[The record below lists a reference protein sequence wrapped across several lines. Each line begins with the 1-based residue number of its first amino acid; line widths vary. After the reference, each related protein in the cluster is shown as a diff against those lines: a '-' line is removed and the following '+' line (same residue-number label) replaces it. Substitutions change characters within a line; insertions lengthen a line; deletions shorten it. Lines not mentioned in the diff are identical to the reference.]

1 MFFGAK
7 EFYDIYYITLLLL
20 ETSLELEISRK
31 TKFQSPFLFDLLLH
45 YWFCV
50 NFQMSTEWGFDLA
63 NNAIVIYCLIYSL
76 NIPLSN
82 QYSSFSPVENS
93 VSAFLNIDISPTFYD
108 AVVSGEVV
116 TRTLFFCVW
125 LYNCHGRRTC
135 TWFWLQTKST

>member
-116 TRTLFFCVW
+116 TRKLFLCVW
-125 LYNCHGRRTC
+125 LYNYHCRRTC
-135 TWFWLQTKST
+135 AWFWLQTKST

>member
-7 EFYDIYYITLLLL
+7 EFYDMYYITLLLL

-63 NNAIVIYCLIYSL
+63 NNAIVIYCLIYFL

-93 VSAFLNIDISPTFYD
+93 VSAFFEHWHFTDILRCCSERWGSNTNIIFLC
-108 AVVSGEVV
+108 V
-116 TRTLFFCVW
+116 T
-125 LYNCHGRRTC
+125 
-135 TWFWLQTKST
+135 LQLPR